1 MSTELVWPVQ
11 VTEWDPSPELKPVG
25 NVVLVV
31 IDLHSDGP
39 RTIDAAGLAIRDD
52 RNERA
57 AELVSA
63 FRAKSAPVVFV
74 HEVHNST
81 LVDFG
86 RELDNNEEPYAV
98 EGAVGTEIF
107 PGLAPTDDEYT
118 IIKRRHSAFF
128 GTELDI
134 VLRGY
139 HAETIILIG
148 DRTDAA
154 IHYTAVDAHQ
164 HDYRIRVISDLV
176 IGSDAEL
183 NDAALRAIKYLQ
195 RDALISTDAVHDWLD
210 TLPAPQS

>member
-1 MSTELVWPVQ
+1 MSADLVPPIQ
-11 VTEWDPSPELKPVG
+11 VTEWNPSPELKPVG

-31 IDLHSDGP
+31 IDLHSEGP
-39 RTIDAAGLAIRDD
+39 RSIDAEGLALREE

-57 AELVSA
+57 AALVAA

-81 LVDFG
+81 LIDFG
-86 RELDNNEEPYAV
+86 RELDNDALPYSVDGEA
-98 EGAVGTEIF
+98 GTEIF
-107 PGLAPTDDEYT
+107 SGLSPTDDEYM

-139 HAETIILIG
+139 HAQTVILIG

-164 HDYRIRVISDLV
+164 HDYRIRVITDLV
-176 IGSDAEL
+176 IGSDGEL

-195 RDALISTDAVHDWLD
+195 RDALVSVDAVTTWLD
-210 TLPAPQS
+210 TLPALRS

>member
-1 MSTELVWPVQ
+1 MSTELIWPTQ

-31 IDLHSDGP
+31 IDLHTQGP
-39 RTIDAAGLAIRDD
+39 DTINAAGLATRQD

-57 AELVSA
+57 AELVAA

-81 LVDFG
+81 LIDFG
-86 RELDNNEEPYAV
+86 RELDNDGQPYAV
-98 EGAVGTEIF
+98 EGAAGTEIF
-107 PGLAPTDDEYT
+107 SGLAPTDDEYT

-139 HAETIILIG
+139 LAETIILVG

-176 IGSDAEL
+176 IGSDEDL
-183 NDAALRAIKYLQ
+183 HDAALRAIKYLQ
-195 RDALISTDAVHDWLD
+195 RDALVSTDAVTNWLD
-210 TLPAPQS
+210 TLPPLQS